1 MWLIDSKQGILT
13 GCRIA
18 STEII
23 EDSFQSIE
31 SLLENDTIEDWDFYE
46 SFVPFLKNFISLVS
60 FFDIKDE
67 RIKRAQFVLETIKTK
82 QLSWLDVSEINYI
95 LGEIKAYISSNSSD
109 ETRRKNSLVNSIQKY
124 LSSLKGKTGVSNKIH
139 SFMNDYNRIVYSP
152 SFRRLQDKAQVYPLE
167 QHDYVRTRLTHSI
180 EVSSI
185 AAQLGNITV
194 IKLFSK
200 DNTKKKMLHFKPKKY
215 YPAQHYCMT

>member
-67 RIKRAQFVLETIKTK
+67 
-82 QLSWLDVSEINYI
+82 
-95 LGEIKAYISSNSSD
+95 
-109 ETRRKNSLVNSIQKY
+109 
-124 LSSLKGKTGVSNKIH
+124 
-139 SFMNDYNRIVYSP
+139 
-152 SFRRLQDKAQVYPLE
+152 
-167 QHDYVRTRLTHSI
+167 
-180 EVSSI
+180 
-185 AAQLGNITV
+185 
-194 IKLFSK
+194 
-200 DNTKKKMLHFKPKKY
+200 
-215 YPAQHYCMT
+215 